1 MNDFDTFQNAVA
13 RILTALAVAHV
24 PILGLICWSIGRD
37 PRSFMLAAAA
47 FAALPIA
54 FSITRRPITVIAF
67 ALAVTLIGQTSLLV
81 YAFSGHPW
89 QVEMHF
95 YYFAVL
101 AMLSGFCDWRVLIF
115 ASVLIA
121 LHHLSLDLLLPS
133 AIYSGPTDVARV
145 LVHALFV
152 VAETAML
159 IGIGRV
165 IRGAFNQVQYYAS
178 ATQHEVEIA
187 TAELKAIAAQ
197 REDELAAQI
206 RRAERIGTLLD
217 RFRRE
222 MGASI
227 ERLHAA
233 AQDLQRNAGGLDSDT
248 TRTRAQ
254 TVALAVAAQQTNSMI
269 DGAANAGTALAQK
282 ISEVGTHA
290 AQSSGLTGEA
300 VSEAELTNATIDEM
314 AAVAQEIG
322 KVTDL
327 ISGIAEQTNLLAL
340 NATIEAAR
348 AGESG
353 RGFSVV
359 AMEVKALAGQTA
371 AATRDIATRIAAF
384 QSATGRSVGA
394 IQAITRTVRKLND
407 YALLTATAVEAQA
420 AAAREIAGNVNAVAS
435 SVNQVNEAIDHIEA
449 VADKTAHAA
458 TELNTAAA
466 DVSVQTKMIRERVRA
481 FTEEVQV
488 AQA

>member
-1 MNDFDTFQNAVA
+1 MKDFDAFQNSVA

-37 PRSFMLAAAA
+37 PRLFMFAAAGL
-47 FAALPIA
+47 AALPVA
-54 FSITRRPITVIAF
+54 LSATGRPISVIAF
-67 ALAVTLIGQTSLLV
+67 ALAVTLVGQTSLLV
-81 YAFSGHPW
+81 YAFSDHPW

-101 AMLSGFCDWRVLIF
+101 AMLSGFCDWRVLVF
-115 ASVLIA
+115 AGALIA
-121 LHHLSLDLLLPS
+121 LHHLSLDLFLPS
-133 AIYSGPTDVARV
+133 AVYPGPANVVRV

-165 IRGAFNQVQYYAS
+165 IRGAFGQVQFYAR
-178 ATQHEVEIA
+178 ATQRQVEIA
-187 TAELKAIAAQ
+187 TADLKGIAAQ
-197 REDELAAQI
+197 REEELAAQI
-206 RRAERIGTLLD
+206 RRAERTGALLE

-227 ERLHAA
+227 DSLHTAA
-233 AQDLQRNAGGLDSDT
+233 EDLQRNAGGLDSDT

-254 TVALAVAAQQTNSMI
+254 TVALGVAAVQTNSMVN
-269 DGAANAGTALAQK
+269 GAANAGSALAQK

-290 AQSSGLTGEA
+290 AQSSELAAEA

-353 RGFSVV
+353 RGFAVV

-371 AATRDIATRIAAF
+371 AATRDIATRIAGI
-384 QSATGRSVGA
+384 QNATGRSVHA
-394 IQAITRTVRKLND
+394 IQAITSTVRKLND
-407 YALLTATAVEAQA
+407 YALLIAKAVEAQA
-420 AAAREIAGNVNAVAS
+420 AAAREIAGNVTAAAS
-435 SVNQVNEAIDHIEA
+435 GVSQVNEAIGQIEA
-449 VADKTAHAA
+449 VADKTAQAA
-458 TELNTAAA
+458 AELNTAAA
-466 DVSVQTKMIRERVRA
+466 DVSSQTKTIRERVRT
-481 FTEEVQV
+481 FTEEVRA